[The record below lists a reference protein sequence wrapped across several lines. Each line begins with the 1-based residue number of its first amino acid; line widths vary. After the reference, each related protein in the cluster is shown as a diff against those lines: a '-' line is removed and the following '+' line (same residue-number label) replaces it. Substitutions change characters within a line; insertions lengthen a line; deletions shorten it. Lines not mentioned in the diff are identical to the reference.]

1 MADTINVQNSLA
13 LINQLNETAIRYN
26 RDIKYLPVAYLMD
39 SLNRAGILPVPG
51 IQNKM
56 INYAFLRRGGIMRPY
71 VQGMEASLEELGKF
85 VKNEF
90 RVYRAAGIDK
100 DNIQNYRQT
109 HVVGMTLGTDEMNL
123 RNPADPQIFYSIAAT
138 WGEDLGDVI
147 FHGIRNDE
155 GETKFDLLDG
165 YEKIIQ
171 DKITAGE
178 ISVSNGNLVETDAIT
193 FPVDDSDTTA
203 FDIVDDF
210 LAQSDIRGRAILN
223 VTRDTFRAISRATYN
238 KFKYTM
244 RYDEFGRYILPGYEN
259 TIKLNVCEL
268 MGFGDRMILS
278 KANVLQLG
286 YDTQFTEPFV
296 RVRAIDDDDQILTY
310 NYGAEYGTNIFTT
323 NRKEFMV
330 STGSLKA
337 DPKAGDYNGPDKYT
351 LNITS
356 GGNGTVAKSPEK
368 TKYAQG
374 DVVILTAT
382 PSSSYTFEKWSDN
395 NTENP
400 RRVVVTKDLT
410 LSATFKNA

>member
-26 RDIKYLPVAYLMD
+26 RDIKYLPVAFLMD

-51 IQNKM
+51 IQNKL
-56 INYAFLRRGGIMRPY
+56 ISYAFLRKGGIMRPY

-85 VKNEF
+85 VQNEF

-100 DNIQNYRQT
+100 DNIQ
-109 HVVGMTLGTDEMNL
+109 
-123 RNPADPQIFYSIAAT
+123 IFYAIAAT
-138 WGEDLGDVI
+138 WGEDLGDIV
-147 FHGIRNDE
+147 FHGVRNE
-155 GETKFDLLDG
+155 AGKTKFDLLDG

-171 DKITAGE
+171 DKITSGE
-178 ISVSNGNLVETDAIT
+178 ISVANRNFVNTDPIT

-210 LAQSDIRGRAILN
+210 LAQSDIKGRAILN
-223 VTRDTFRAISRATYN
+223 VTRDTFRAISRATFN

-259 TIKLNVCEL
+259 TVTLNVCEL

-286 YDTQFTEPFV
+286 YDTQFNEPFV

-310 NYGAEYGTNIFTT
+310 NYAAEYGTNIYTT

-330 STGSLKA
+330 SSGSLSA
-337 DPKAGDYNGPDKYT
+337 NPMAGDYNGPDKFT
-351 LNITS
+351 LNISS
-356 GGNGTVAKSPEK
+356 GGNGTVTKTPEK

-374 DVVILTAT
+374 DIVILNAN
-382 PSSSYTFEKWSDN
+382 PSASYTFEKWSDN

-400 RRVVVTKDLT
+400 RRIVVTSDLT
-410 LSATFKNA
+410 LSATFKSE

>member
-26 RDIKYLPVAYLMD
+26 RDIKYLPVAYLID

-56 INYAFLRRGGIMRPY
+56 ISYAFLRKGGIMRPY

-85 VKNEF
+85 VQNEF

-109 HVVGMTLGTDEMNL
+109 NVVGMNMGSNELAL
-123 RNPADPQIFYSIAAT
+123 RNPADPQIFYAIAAT
-138 WGEDLGDVI
+138 WGEDLGDIV
-147 FHGIRNDE
+147 FHGVRNDT

-171 DKITAGE
+171 DKITSGE
-178 ISVSNGNLVETDAIT
+178 ISVANRNFVNTDPIT

-210 LAQSDIRGRAILN
+210 LAQSDIKGRAILN
-223 VTRDTFRAISRATYN
+223 VTRDTFRAISRATFN

-259 TIKLNVCEL
+259 TVTLNVCEL

-286 YDTQFTEPFV
+286 YDTQFNEPFV

-310 NYGAEYGTNIFTT
+310 NYAAEYGTNIFTT

-330 STGSLKA
+330 SSGSLSA
-337 DPKAGDYNGPDKYT
+337 NPTAGDYNGPDKFT

-356 GGNGTVAKSPEK
+356 SGNGTVTKTPEK

-374 DVVILTAT
+374 DIVTLQAT
-382 PSSSYTFEKWSDN
+382 PSASYTFEKWSDE

-400 RRVVVTKDLT
+400 RRIVVTSDLT
-410 LSATFKNA
+410 LSATFKSE